1 MAVALFEETVDSV
14 LPMHYFQFAVQLSVI
29 YTIGSNDNLDY
40 TLDEGGKLYKLLKF
54 GDYLN
59 VDQLPG

>member
-1 MAVALFEETVDSV
+1 MY
-14 LPMHYFQFAVQLSVI
+14 YFQFAVQLSVI

-40 TLDEGGKLYKLLKF
+40 TLDEGSKLYKLLKF

>member
-1 MAVALFEETVDSV
+1 
-14 LPMHYFQFAVQLSVI
+14 MHYFQFAVQLSVI